1 MNVFL
6 DTNVVIDFVCKR
18 EPFFTDAKYIFVMHE
33 RGKIECCVSV
43 LTIINCAYIMRK
55 VFDKNAVMR
64 VIGLLCKQFEVTA
77 IDKSI
82 IMDAVQKQ
90 TYDFE
95 DTVQYL
101 SALPYQPDVI
111 LTRDKKG
118 FADLGIL
125 VMTPAEFVARS
136 RML

>member
-1 MNVFL
+1 MKVFL
-6 DTNVVIDFVCKR
+6 DTNVVIDFICKR
-18 EPFFTDAKYIFVMHE
+18 EPFFTDAKNIFVMHE
-33 RGKIECCVSV
+33 RGEIECCVSA

-55 VFDKNAVMR
+55 VFDKNEVLR
-64 VIGLLCKQFEVTA
+64 VVGLLCKRFDVSA
-77 IDKSI
+77 INKSI
-82 IMDAVQKQ
+82 IIDAVKKQ

-101 SALPYQPDVI
+101 SALPYRPEVI

-136 RML
+136 RM